1 MHNYKHSQ
9 LGTSLVVLLTIP
21 MVIVFFFS
29 SEEPTVKITIYCTM
43 SFLILNFFRLKTVI
57 NNEYI
62 TISFGL
68 GLIRKKIKLE
78 SIASVEILKTSI
90 FFGWGIRIMNDGT
103 LYNVSGRDAV
113 KIKFKDGTAVAIGTN
128 DVKNL
133 MNSINEK
140 RKNNKKN

>member
-1 MHNYKHSQ
+1 MNNYKHSQ

-29 SEEPTVKITIYCTM
+29 SGDSTVKITIYCTM

-57 NNEYI
+57 NNECI

-78 SIASVEILKTSI
+78 SIVSVEPLKTSI
-90 FFGWGIRIMNDGT
+90 LCGWGIRIMNDGK
-103 LYNVSGRDAV
+103 LYNVSGREAV
-113 KIKFKDGTAVAIGTN
+113 KIKLKDGTAVAIGTN

-133 MNSINEK
+133 MNSIN
-140 RKNNKKN
+140 KNLRVVY

>member
-1 MHNYKHSQ
+1 MNNYKHSQ

-29 SEEPTVKITIYCTM
+29 SGDPTVKITIYCIM
-43 SFLILNFFRLKTVI
+43 SFLILNFYRLKTVI

-62 TISFGL
+62 TVSFGL

-78 SIASVEILKTSI
+78 SIASVELLKTSI
-90 FFGWGIRIMNDGT
+90 LCGWGIRIMNDGT
-103 LYNVSGRDAV
+103 LYNVSGREAV
-113 KIKFKDGTAVAIGTN
+113 KIKLKDGTAVAIGTN

-133 MNSINEK
+133 MNSINEN
-140 RKNNKKN
+140 RKK